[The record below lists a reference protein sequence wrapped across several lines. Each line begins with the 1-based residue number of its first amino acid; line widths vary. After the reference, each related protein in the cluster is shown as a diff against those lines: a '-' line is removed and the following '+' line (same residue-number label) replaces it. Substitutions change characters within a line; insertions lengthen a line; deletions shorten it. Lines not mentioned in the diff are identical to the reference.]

1 MPSLPTCS
9 RSAHEGRMANE
20 ELHRLIAGLHDA
32 LERTR
37 ELDDESRRLLQQV
50 ASDLSRLAPA
60 GQGSDGPG
68 SDGPGSD
75 GPGSDGPGSAG
86 SGTARVDDVAAATDH
101 APLLEGLAVRLESR
115 HPAVSAAVRSL
126 VDSLA
131 RAGV

>member
-1 MPSLPTCS
+1 
-9 RSAHEGRMANE
+9 MANE

-50 ASDLSRLAPA
+50 AGDLARLGPA
-60 GQGSDGPG
+60 SPDPA
-68 SDGPGSD
+68 SVSH
-75 GPGSDGPGSAG
+75 SAAG
-86 SGTARVDDVAAATDH
+86 SEH
-101 APLLEGLAVRLESR
+101 APLLESLAVRLEST

>member
-50 ASDLSRLAPA
+50 ASDLSRLGPA
-60 GQGSDGPG
+60 GPG
-68 SDGPGSD
+68 ST
-75 GPGSDGPGSAG
+75 G

-101 APLLEGLAVRLESR
+101 APLLEGLAVRLESK

>member
-50 ASDLSRLAPA
+50 ASDLSRLGPA
-60 GQGSDGPG
+60 
-68 SDGPGSD
+68 
-75 GPGSDGPGSAG
+75 GPGSAGPGSTG

>member
-50 ASDLSRLAPA
+50 ASDLSRLGPA
-60 GQGSDGPG
+60 GPG
-68 SDGPGSD
+68 ST
-75 GPGSDGPGSAG
+75 G

>member
-1 MPSLPTCS
+1 
-9 RSAHEGRMANE
+9 MANE

-60 GQGSDGPG
+60 GPG
-68 SDGPGSD
+68 ST
-75 GPGSDGPGSAG
+75 G

>member
-1 MPSLPTCS
+1 
-9 RSAHEGRMANE
+9 MANE

-37 ELDDESRRLLQQV
+37 ELDDESLRLLQQV
-50 ASDLSRLAPA
+50 AGDLARLEPA
-60 GQGSDGPG
+60 GGAEA
-68 SDGPGSD
+68 
-75 GPGSDGPGSAG
+75 SAAIVD
-86 SGTARVDDVAAATDH
+86 SGVAAGEH
-101 APLLEGLAVRLESR
+101 VPLLEGLAVRLEST

>member
-1 MPSLPTCS
+1 
-9 RSAHEGRMANE
+9 MANE

-50 ASDLSRLAPA
+50 ASDLSRLGPA
-60 GQGSDGPG
+60 GPG
-68 SDGPGSD
+68 ST
-75 GPGSDGPGSAG
+75 G

>member
-20 ELHRLIAGLHDA
+20 ELHGLITKLHDA

-50 ASDLSRLAPA
+50 AGDLTRLEPA
-60 GQGSDGPG
+60 AGA
-68 SDGPGSD
+68 
-75 GPGSDGPGSAG
+75 SAE
-86 SGTARVDDVAAATDH
+86 H
-101 APLLEGLAVRLESR
+101 APLLESLAVRLESA

>member
-1 MPSLPTCS
+1 
-9 RSAHEGRMANE
+9 MANE

-50 ASDLSRLAPA
+50 ASDLTRLGPGAPGPA
-60 GQGSDGPG
+60 GPG
-68 SDGPGSD
+68 
-75 GPGSDGPGSAG
+75 AG
-86 SGTARVDDVAAATDH
+86 SVDNGTAAAEH
-101 APLLEGLAVRLESR
+101 APLLEGLAVQLETK